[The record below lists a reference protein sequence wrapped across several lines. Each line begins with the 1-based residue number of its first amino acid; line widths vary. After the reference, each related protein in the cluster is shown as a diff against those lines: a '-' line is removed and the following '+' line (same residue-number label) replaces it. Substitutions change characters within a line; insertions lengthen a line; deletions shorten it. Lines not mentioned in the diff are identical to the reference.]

1 MKLTEEE
8 DRNKAILAEL
18 EISKVS
24 ATNELDEHLNSAIKE
39 KYALSTDITGNSL
52 TISITEHVVYSLY
65 SDI

>member
-1 MKLTEEE
+1 MKLAEEE
-8 DRNKAILAEL
+8 ERNKAILAEL

-65 SDI
+65 S

>member
-8 DRNKAILAEL
+8 ERNKAILAEL

-52 TISITEHVVYSLY
+52 TISITEHIVYSLY
-65 SDI
+65 S

>member
-8 DRNKAILAEL
+8 ERNKAILAEL

-24 ATNELDEHLNSAIKE
+24 ATNELDEHLNYAIKE

-52 TISITEHVVYSLY
+52 TISITEHKVYSLY
-65 SDI
+65 S

>member
-8 DRNKAILAEL
+8 ERNKAILAEL

-52 TISITEHVVYSLY
+52 TISITDHIVYSLY
-65 SDI
+65 C